1 MTGGDL
7 DAIRIIWII
16 IFGEGAKVYKFKSS
30 RFQKGRNKLREGPV

>member
-16 IFGEGAKVYKFKSS
+16 IFGEGAKVNLS
-30 RFQKGRNKLREGPV
+30 LRGSKRAEIS